1 MPAALVRARAW
12 LRRAVHRHDLRMVP
26 AAAAAWAVAAVV
38 LGAGSVTGLAVAMGG
53 LAVLLVAL
61 LRRRPGLALVAAVV
75 AGVAAGCAWRLALNE
90 HGPVPDLAADG
101 AVASVEAQVRSD
113 PRTFVRAGRTG
124 VVVSLR
130 VERITTRHGTVT
142 TRALV
147 TAFGDES
154 AAALVVGQ
162 RLTARLS
169 LAPADRGP
177 EVATAR
183 LLRLGP
189 VQTPPW
195 WWGGAQDVRDGV
207 ARAAAQG
214 HPDGRALVPALVDG
228 DERGLTDELRE
239 DFRRSGLTHL
249 LAVSGT
255 NLTIVLACLLAL
267 ARVGGVPPR
276 WTWVVGVA
284 AVVGFVLL
292 ARAEP
297 SVVRAAA
304 MGLVGIAA
312 AGLGSRGG
320 TRALAWA
327 VVVLLLV
334 DPWLALRPGFVLSV
348 SATAGILLL
357 VPPFADALGRWMPR
371 WAAVALAVPL
381 AAQLACTPAVA
392 VLSGE
397 VSLVAVLANLLAAPA
412 VAPATVLGLGAGLL
426 ALLPG
431 PWAVL
436 PGWLAGWCGHW
447 IASVGRWSA
456 GLPGA
461 SVEWGAPWWVLAL
474 LCVVL
479 AVGLHRAARR
489 PALAVGLCLGLVV
502 VLVRPPQP
510 GWPPR
515 GWLMVACDVGQGD
528 ATVVDVGGAALV
540 VDAGPDPTAADA
552 CLDRLGVRRVAA
564 VVLTHAHADHVDGL
578 PGVLEG
584 RAAGPV
590 VVGPGGGRG
599 AGDEPVRQVAAGD
612 RLVVGA
618 ARVEVV
624 GPVGP
629 GARVTDPSRD
639 EHGGEGSAVNDA
651 SLVLRVQVRGV
662 VLLLT
667 GDVEPSGQDALL
679 RAGAD
684 VSADV
689 LKMPHHGSARQSRR
703 FVEAVGARLATV
715 SAGRDNSYGHPSA
728 TALDLLRDVG
738 TSAFR
743 TDRDGD
749 LAVVLRDGR
758 LAVVTR

>member
-1 MPAALVRARAW
+1 MPPLVARLGGAVVALGE
-12 LRRAVHRHDLRMVP
+12 RHDLRMVP
-26 AAAAAWAVAAVV
+26 AAAGAWAVAVV
-38 LGAGSVTGLAVAMGG
+38 SLRTGSGAALVTALGALMIV
-53 LAVLLVAL
+53 LVAL
-61 LRRRPGLALVAAVV
+61 LRHRPGLAVVAAVV
-75 AGVAAGCAWRLALNE
+75 AGVATGCAWRTALDE
-90 HGPVPDLAADG
+90 HGPVAALAAER
-101 AVASVEAQVRSD
+101 ASVAVEAQVRSD
-113 PRTFVRAGRTG
+113 PRTFERAGRTG

-130 VERITTRHGTVT
+130 VERVTTRAGTVS

-147 TAFGDES
+147 TAFADES
-154 AAALVVGQ
+154 AAGLVVGE

-169 LAPADRGP
+169 LAPADVGP

-183 LLRLGP
+183 VVRLGA
-189 VQTPPW
+189 VRGPPHW
-195 WWGGAQDVRDGV
+195 WSGAQHVRDGV
-207 ARAAAQG
+207 ARAAAHG

-228 DERGLTDELRE
+228 DERGLTDDLRE

-267 ARVGGVPPR
+267 ARVGGVPAR
-276 WTWVVGVA
+276 WSWVVGVL
-284 AVVGFVLL
+284 AVAGFVLL

-304 MGLVGIAA
+304 MGLVGLAA

-327 VVVLLLV
+327 VVLLLLV
-334 DPWLALRPGFVLSV
+334 DPWLSVRPGFVLSV

-357 VPPFADALGRWMPR
+357 VPPFADALARWLPR
-371 WAAVALAVPL
+371 WAAVAVSVPL

-392 VLSGE
+392 ALSGE

-426 ALLPG
+426 ALVPG

-436 PGWLAGWCGHW
+436 PGWLAGWRAHW

-474 LCVVL
+474 LCAGLGV
-479 AVGLHRAARR
+479 ALHRAARR
-489 PALAVGLCLGLVV
+489 PSLAVGLCLGLVV

-510 GWPPR
+510 GWPPP
-515 GWLMVACDVGQGD
+515 GWVMVACDVGQGD
-528 ATVVDVGGAALV
+528 ATVVDVGGSVLV
-540 VDAGPDPTAADA
+540 VDAGPDATAVDT
-552 CLDRLGVRRVAA
+552 CLDRLGVRQVAA
-564 VVLTHAHADHVDGL
+564 VLLTHAHADHVDGL
-578 PGVLEG
+578 PGVGAG
-584 RAAGPV
+584 RRVGRV
-590 VVGPGGGRG
+590 VVGPGGG
-599 AGDEPVRQVAAGD
+599 APATESTVVAAGT
-612 RLVVGA
+612 RMRVGSA
-618 ARVEVV
+618 TVEVV

-629 GARVTDPSRD
+629 GARVTSPDRD
-639 EHGGEGSAVNDA
+639 ERSAEGSAVNDA
-651 SLVLRVQVRGV
+651 SLVLRVHVRGV

-667 GDVEPSGQDALL
+667 GDVEPAGQDAVL
-679 RAGAD
+679 RSGAD

-689 LKMPHHGSARQSRR
+689 LKVPHHGSARQSRR
-703 FVEAVGARLATV
+703 FVEAVGARVATV
-715 SAGRDNSYGHPSA
+715 SAGRDNSYGHPA
-728 TALDLLRDVG
+728 VAALDLLRDVG
-738 TSAFR
+738 TRTFR

-749 LAVVLRDGR
+749 LAVVVRDGR
-758 LAVVTR
+758 LSVVTR